1 MGTDLGELIEPEE
14 ISFEHMLNKEIAVD
28 AMNTMYQFLSI
39 IRQPTGDPLKDSSG
53 NVTSHLSGMFYRN
66 GKLIRNGIKPV
77 YVFDGK
83 PPDLKAQE
91 AEKRREKREQAEKEW
106 KDLREEGKMEEA
118 FQKATQSSKLT
129 GEMVGEA
136 KKLLDAMGIPWVQ
149 APSEGE
155 AQAVWMN
162 QEKGLWA
169 VGSQD
174 WDALLF
180 GADRLVRNL
189 TTTGRRKIQGKDA
202 YREVVPEQIKR
213 RHVLEDLGISQE
225 KLIWLAI
232 LIGTD
237 FNPGGIHGIGPK
249 RGIDLVRGHD
259 GYDGL
264 LDDEK
269 VEWSDENDPY
279 EILAFFQDP
288 PVDRDVSY
296 ERSDPDPDA
305 VREILVNAHDFSQ
318 DRVDSA
324 LDKIMDSLEDTQSD
338 LGSFV

>member
-1 MGTDLGELIEPEE
+1 MGTDLGDVIEPEE
-14 ISFEHMLNKEIAVD
+14 ISFKHMLNKEIAVD

-39 IRQPTGDPLKDSSG
+39 IRQPTGEPLKDSSG
-53 NVTSHLSGMFYRN
+53 AVTSHLSGLFYRN
-66 GKLIRNGIKPV
+66 GKLIRNGIKPI

-83 PPDLKAQE
+83 PPDLKARE
-91 AEKRREKREQAEKEW
+91 AKERRKKREKAEEEW
-106 KDLREEGKMEEA
+106 KKLKEEGKMKKA

-129 GEMVGEA
+129 GEMVKEA
-136 KKLLDAMGIPWVQ
+136 KKLLDALGIPWIQ

-155 AQAVWMN
+155 AQAAWLE

-213 RHVLEDLGISQE
+213 DQVLEDLDISQE

-232 LIGTD
+232 LVGTD

-249 RGIDLVRGHD
+249 RGMDLVNKHES
-259 GYDGL
+259 YDDL
-264 LDDEK
+264 LADEK
-269 VEWSDENDPY
+269 VEWDDENDPH

-288 PVDRDVSY
+288 PVDRAISY
-296 ERSDPDPDA
+296 SRGDPDPDT
-305 VREILVNAHDFSQ
+305 VREVLVEQHDFSQ
-318 DRVDSA
+318 DRVDST
-324 LDKIMDSLEDTQSD
+324 LDKIMDSLADTQSD